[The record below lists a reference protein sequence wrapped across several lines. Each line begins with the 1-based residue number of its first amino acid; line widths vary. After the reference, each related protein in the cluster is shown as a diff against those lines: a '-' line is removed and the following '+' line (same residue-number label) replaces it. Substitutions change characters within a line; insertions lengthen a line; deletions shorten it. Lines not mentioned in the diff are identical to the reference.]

1 MFKQILKNLE
11 LLLEELRVW
20 WGQRG
25 ICGLPR
31 AGGLGSWFWL
41 CMKLYG
47 ALSRGTP
54 ELERKPS
61 PGGQGERAVTCQSCS
76 EYQPGTLS
84 WSKAATAVTTGSSW
98 SAPCHHP
105 SAVWG
110 PGASC
115 SPQYLSPTCS
125 MAGSNSKLSKF
136 CQWPCL
142 RVPILACLVNI

>member
-20 WGQRG
+20 WGQKEYMWTSKGRRPW
-25 ICGLPR
+25 ILVLTLHEALWRHPWAWEKAISR
-31 AGGLGSWFWL
+31 WTRREGGN
-41 CMKLYG
+41 
-47 ALSRGTP
+47 LS
-54 ELERKPS
+54 ELLRVSARYPDIHIYTYS
-61 PGGQGERAVTCQSCS
+61 
-76 EYQPGTLS
+76 Y
-84 WSKAATAVTTGSSW
+84 TAVTIGSSW

-110 PGASC
+110 IGASC
-115 SPQYLSPTCS
+115 SPQYLLPTCP

-142 RVPILACLVNI
+142 RVPILDCLVNI